1 MAERKSY
8 DERFMERI
16 AERQAALGKPKEGK
30 VFEHGPARFLFLF
43 IIGFVVLLHVVLLA
57 IMAASGMH

>member
-16 AERQAALGKPKEGK
+16 AKRQAALGPPKEGK

-43 IIGFVVLLHVVLLA
+43 IIGFVVLLHVVILA
-57 IMAASGMH
+57 VMAASGTH